1 MLRRS
6 PPRVG
11 AHCLRAV
18 ESAAGHALR
27 MVLGLKHTGTQTSA
41 VIINSQ

>member
-18 ESAAGHALR
+18 ESAAGHAL